1 MPLEGAIKFE
11 QLGKVVQNLT
21 VLIPIPV
28 VGDYIRYNFEV
39 LKSAEGLFATVEKYA
54 DRIMAEVE
62 NASSE
67 WQKAQSS
74 ENSYLN
80 YHLITKNPKAV
91 ERLMDVRQDW
101 R

>member
-1 MPLEGAIKFE
+1 MPLEGAIKFK

-28 VGDYIRYNFEV
+28 VGDYIRYNFAM
-39 LKSAEGLFATVEKYA
+39 LEGAQKLFATVEKYA

-74 ENSYLN
+74 ENSVWN
-80 YHLITKNPKAV
+80 YHLRQKNSRYLD
-91 ERLMDVRQDW
+91 RLNDVHH
-101 R
+101 